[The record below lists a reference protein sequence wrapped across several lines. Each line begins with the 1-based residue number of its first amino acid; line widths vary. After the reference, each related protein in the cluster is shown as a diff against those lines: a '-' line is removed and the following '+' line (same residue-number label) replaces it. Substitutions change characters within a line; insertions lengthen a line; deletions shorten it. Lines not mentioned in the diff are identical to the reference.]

1 MSGRKCSTALLA
13 AVTPPS
19 ALRGDVEGM
28 ANDVA
33 FAKLSIETASGIRTA
48 SRYASSDLHICLMTE
63 EVMEIQAKS
72 HVVGLSGR
80 SNNTCLEKH
89 PISNA
94 EVTLIE
100 RILLLITRKC
110 CRLF

>member
-28 ANDVA
+28 ASDVA
-33 FAKLSIETASGIRTA
+33 FAKLSIGTASGIRTA
-48 SRYASSDLHICLMTE
+48 SRYASSDLHTCLMTE

-72 HVVGLSGR
+72 HVAGLSGR

-89 PISNA
+89 QISPRPWEGEN
-94 EVTLIE
+94 
-100 RILLLITRKC
+100 C
-110 CRLF
+110 P